1 MPAPQTVLIVEDDE
15 AISDSIAYALDRA
28 GFRTL
33 RAGDGG
39 QGLRLFRQQR
49 PDLVILDLMLPQM
62 DGWRVTEEL
71 RREDPRVPV
80 IVCSARTSEFDRVH
94 GLEMGA
100 DDYVTKPFS
109 MKELLARVNAH
120 LRRVESHRKPEGVAS
135 IEVEGLV
142 IDPEQVQAFVDGR
155 PVGFTPREFEVL
167 YALARAEGKPVPR
180 ERVYREVWGYE
191 MTRGDRSVDV
201 FVRKVRQKLSA
212 ARPDRSYVQTHY
224 GVGYRFEA
232 AGADEA
238 RRGGRR
244 GALRGVRASATLPG
258 LCPEGGCPSGQRE
271 RSVKPP
277 ATPTEVRTLLPPLD
291 ADPRHLDRDPAARPE
306 EESRRARQPCAAPV
320 CAISRRCCRSAV
332 ARPDRPRG
340 AGVHRRVSRR
350 PRTTGAMA
358 SGICTLAS
366 CCPRWRGRAPAARHR
381 SSGARAGEALYPPR
395 RRGRPPWWA
404 LLGFRR
410 SSAASRAPPGP
421 PRCSGGGPR
430 VAPR

>member
-15 AISDSIAYALDRA
+15 AIADSIAYALDRD

-109 MKELLARVNAH
+109 MKELLARVHAH
-120 LRRVESHRKPEGVAS
+120 LRRVESHRAPEGGGV

-155 PVGFTPREFEVL
+155 PVGLTPREFEVL
-167 YALARAEGKPVPR
+167 LAFARAEGRPIAR

-201 FVRKVRQKLSA
+201 FVRKVRQKLAA
-212 ARPDRSYVQTHY
+212 ARPGTTYVQTHY

-232 AGADEA
+232 AAADDEA
-238 RRGGRR
+238 
-244 GALRGVRASATLPG
+244 AKA
-258 LCPEGGCPSGQRE
+258 
-271 RSVKPP
+271 
-277 ATPTEVRTLLPPLD
+277 
-291 ADPRHLDRDPAARPE
+291 
-306 EESRRARQPCAAPV
+306 
-320 CAISRRCCRSAV
+320 
-332 ARPDRPRG
+332 
-340 AGVHRRVSRR
+340 
-350 PRTTGAMA
+350 
-358 SGICTLAS
+358 
-366 CCPRWRGRAPAARHR
+366 
-381 SSGARAGEALYPPR
+381 
-395 RRGRPPWWA
+395 
-404 LLGFRR
+404 
-410 SSAASRAPPGP
+410 
-421 PRCSGGGPR
+421 
-430 VAPR
+430 